1 MVVESEILQVIC
13 WNVHVIDSSVKML
26 NLCLT
31 TSIWHLET
39 YTRGWWGFSLIDLK
53 LQQEFLDPQL
63 SFWKNQLVPL
73 FLFWQLWKG
82 GLAKSSPWQSE
93 GKMWVQCLTP
103 NRVMHSCEV
112 LVNSTL
118 SSFFFWN
125 AHMET
130 YRVRCLS
137 RVHPS
142 CFYLLLIE
150 LSWIQHQNGCLG

>member
-1 MVVESEILQVIC
+1 MAVEREMLQVIC
-13 WNVHVIDSSVKML
+13 WNVHVIDNSVKML
-26 NLCLT
+26 SLCLT

-39 YTRGWWGFSLIDLK
+39 YTRGWWGFGLIDLK

-63 SFWKNQLVPL
+63 SFLKNQLVPL
-73 FLFWQLWKG
+73 FLFCQLWKG
-82 GLAKSSPWQSE
+82 IWPSFHCDRE
-93 GKMWVQCLTP
+93 EKMRVQCLTP
-103 NRVMHSCEV
+103 NRVMHSWEV

-125 AHMET
+125 ADMEN

-150 LSWIQHQNGCLG
+150 LSWIQHRNGCLG

>member
-1 MVVESEILQVIC
+1 MAVEREMLQVIC
-13 WNVHVIDSSVKML
+13 WNVPVIDSSVKML

-39 YTRGWWGFSLIDLK
+39 YAKGWWGFGLIDLK

-63 SFWKNQLVPL
+63 SFLKNQLVPPVSVL
-73 FLFWQLWKG
+73 PTVKR
-82 GLAKSSPWQSE
+82 GLAKSSLWQSE
-93 GKMWVQCLTP
+93 EKMWAQCLTP
-103 NRVMHSCEV
+103 NRVMHSCKM

-118 SSFFFWN
+118 SSFFFRK
-125 AHMET
+125 ADMEN

-142 CFYLLLIE
+142 CFCLLLIE
-150 LSWIQHQNGCLG
+150 LSWIQHRNGCLG